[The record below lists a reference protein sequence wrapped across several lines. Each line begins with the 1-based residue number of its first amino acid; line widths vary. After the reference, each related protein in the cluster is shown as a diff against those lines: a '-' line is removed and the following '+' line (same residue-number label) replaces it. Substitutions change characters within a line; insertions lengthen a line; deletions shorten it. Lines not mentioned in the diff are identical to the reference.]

1 MGNCRLIENKP
12 RGGSGTNG
20 VAGPLAGY
28 RILDLTTMLS
38 GPWATMLLGDQGAD
52 VIKVEIPEK
61 GDHTRSLGNQS
72 GGMSSMYL
80 NINRSK
86 RSVTIDLK
94 KAPGRELLRQLAG
107 SADVFVQ
114 NFRPGVVER
123 LGIGEDEIRS
133 VKPDIVYVS
142 ISGFGDHGPYSDK
155 PVYDPIIQALSG
167 LTTVQAGSDDERP
180 RLIRTVLP
188 DKLSAVVASQ
198 SITAALLA
206 RERSGE
212 GQHVKLAMIDAM
224 MAFLWAS
231 DMGAQTFI
239 DKPVPN
245 QRAASFIDL
254 IYQTQDGHITVS
266 VMTDK
271 EWAALTRAL
280 NKPDWLRDSRFRTA
294 AGRDAHVNERLAL
307 TQRELRNYQT
317 AEIMARLEA
326 EGVPCAKALTRNEVI
341 DDPQILA
348 NEVLLEFDHPAAG
361 RLRQTRTAARF
372 LGTPTE
378 VRRGAPRLGEHTDE
392 VLAEHGLAAERIAQ
406 LRDAEVIG
414 PERYSEAC
422 QPCWS
427 SRATAP

>member
-1 MGNCRLIENKP
+1 MGDREDKGAP
-12 RGGSGTNG
+12 
-20 VAGPLAGY
+20 GPLAGY

-86 RSVTIDLK
+86 RSLTIDLK
-94 KAPGRELLRQLAG
+94 KASGRELLRQLAG

-114 NFRPGVVER
+114 NFRPGVVDR
-123 LGIGEDEIRS
+123 LGIGEADIRMAN
-133 VKPDIVYVS
+133 PNIVYVS
-142 ISGFGDHGPYSDK
+142 ISGFGDTGPYAGK

-167 LTTVQAGSDDERP
+167 LTTVQAGSDEERP

-188 DKLSAVVASQ
+188 DKLSAAVAAQ

-206 RERSGE
+206 RERTGE

-224 MAFLWAS
+224 MTFLWAS
-231 DMGAQTFI
+231 DMGGQTFV

-245 QRAASFIDL
+245 QQAASFIDL
-254 IYQTQDGHITVS
+254 IYQTKDGYITVS
-266 VMTDK
+266 VMSDK

-280 NKPDWLRDSRFRTA
+280 NKPDWQRDARFRTA

-307 TQRELRNYQT
+307 TQRELLKYRT
-317 AEIMARLEA
+317 AEIMERLERD
-326 EGVPCAKALTRNEVI
+326 GVPCARALTRNQVI

-348 NEVLLEFDHPAAG
+348 NKILLEFDHPVAG
-361 RLRQTRTAARF
+361 RLRQTRTAALF

-378 VRRGAPRLGEHTDE
+378 IRRGAPRLGEHTDE
-392 VLAEHGLAAERIAQ
+392 VLAEHGLTAERIAQ
-406 LRDAEVIG
+406 LRNAAVIG

-427 SRATAP
+427 SRAAAP